1 MHEGRDYWKNY
12 MERWF
17 GAALIDQW
25 ERCCEIE
32 TIRSGA
38 SSIGLEVYDTGE
50 PERPTLV
57 FSHGIAGY
65 ARVLLPFLMPL
76 RERGLNLVAPD
87 LRGYGYNDG
96 RKGDF
101 EWNDH
106 VRNLGDAVA
115 FARARFSGQVYLG
128 GASMG
133 GPLAYAAAARYGAV
147 DGLVCWCLWDF
158 QDPEFMIEET
168 TTGRLTYALVP
179 LLKLCSRFLGS
190 LRVKTHA
197 LVSYDTLTDSG
208 AFNSLLKS
216 DPQAG
221 TRISLRGALS
231 LVLQS
236 RIDVPH
242 EEWTLPTLVLQP
254 GEDRMTPARYT
265 KRTFDKLASTNKHY
279 VELDGCA
286 HFPLEARYYRQWA
299 QEVERF
305 VVPPPTPGAGAP
317 R

>member
-1 MHEGRDYWKNY
+1 MHQGQDYWKNY

-25 ERCCEIE
+25 ERYCEIE
-32 TIRSGA
+32 TIRSGD
-38 SSIGLEVYDTGE
+38 SIIRLEVYDSGE
-50 PERPTLV
+50 PERPVLV

-76 RERGLNLVAPD
+76 RERGLNVVAPD
-87 LRGYGYNDG
+87 LRGYGYNTG

-101 EWNDH
+101 EWDDH

-115 FARARFSGQVYLG
+115 FARERFSGQVYLG

-133 GPLAYAAAARYGAV
+133 GPLAYAAAARYGDV

-158 QDPEFMIEET
+158 QDSEFMIKET
-168 TTGRLTYALVP
+168 MTGRMTYALAP
-179 LLKLCSRFLGS
+179 LMKLCSTILGS
-190 LRVKTHA
+190 MRVSTHA
-197 LVSYDTLTDSG
+197 LVSYDTLTDCE
-208 AFNSLLKS
+208 AFNAMLKS

-221 TRISLRGALS
+221 TKISLRGALS

-236 RIDVPH
+236 KVDVPH

-254 GEDRMTPARYT
+254 GEDRMTPVKYT
-265 KRTFDKLASTNKHY
+265 KRVFDKLASTNKRY
-279 VELDGCA
+279 VELDACA
-286 HFPLEARYYRQWA
+286 HFPLETSYYDQWA

-305 VVPPPTPGAGAP
+305 VLPS
-317 R
+317 RKL